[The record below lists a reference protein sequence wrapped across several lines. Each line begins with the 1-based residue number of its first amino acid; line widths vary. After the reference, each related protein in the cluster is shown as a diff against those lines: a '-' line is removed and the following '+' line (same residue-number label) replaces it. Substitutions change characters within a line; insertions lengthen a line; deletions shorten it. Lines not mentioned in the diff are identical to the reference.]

1 MVPSL
6 INIKFKDHVVV
17 AVGLQ
22 VTDCKDDIRI
32 FLASAQQD
40 FFAFVSL
47 KKRNAKHSLHF
58 FIIYII
64 INKYF

>member
-6 INIKFKDHVVV
+6 INIKFKDHAVA

-22 VTDCKDDIRI
+22 GTNRKDDIRI

-40 FFAFVSL
+40 FFDFVSL
-47 KKRNAKHSLHF
+47 KKRNAKHSSHF

>member
-6 INIKFKDHVVV
+6 INIKFKDHVVA
-17 AVGLQ
+17 AVGLK
-22 VTDCKDDIRI
+22 VNNHKDDIRN

-40 FFAFVSL
+40 FFDFVSL
-47 KKRNAKHSLHF
+47 KKRNAKHRSHF

>member
-6 INIKFKDHVVV
+6 INIKFKDHVVA
-17 AVGLQ
+17 AVDLQ
-22 VTDCKDDIRI
+22 GTDRKYDIRI
-32 FLASAQQD
+32 FPASAQQD
-40 FFAFVSL
+40 FFDFVSL
-47 KKRNAKHSLHF
+47 KKRNAKHSSHF